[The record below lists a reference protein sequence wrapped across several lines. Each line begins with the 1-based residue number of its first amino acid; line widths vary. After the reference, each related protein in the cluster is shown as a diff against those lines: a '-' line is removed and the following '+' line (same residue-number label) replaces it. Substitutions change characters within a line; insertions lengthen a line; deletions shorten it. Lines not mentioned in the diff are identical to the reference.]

1 MLREK
6 VGIYLRITPK
16 GKRFVK
22 PTHHEG
28 RLHYRTPR
36 ERQNVVLTASTICGT
51 SMAASGS
58 GKN

>member
-22 PTHHEG
+22 PTQPEMATYQRRGKG
-28 RLHYRTPR
+28 R
-36 ERQNVVLTASTICGT
+36 T
-51 SMAASGS
+51 SS
-58 GKN
+58 